1 MSLKSL
7 KSGYIT
13 HIKVFFS
20 LRVLAMHH
28 LTCDLMGK
36 QVCTKWHG
44 GTTWCKSL
52 SVLYGKNRRW
62 DSVSV
67 QSSKLANISL
77 NGYNVYRCVAAL
89 PAATGC
95 RSHTSSSIS
104 KKIRRFMTGA
114 VNPSRYRIIWAENQA
129 KILDQISLLVM
140 RGKSGSSMTKR
151 SGNMTKLEN
160 MSNWT
165 NKSSLK
171 TKRNYKLPK

>member
-1 MSLKSL
+1 
-7 KSGYIT
+7 
-13 HIKVFFS
+13 
-20 LRVLAMHH
+20 
-28 LTCDLMGK
+28 
-36 QVCTKWHG
+36 
-44 GTTWCKSL
+44 
-52 SVLYGKNRRW
+52 
-62 DSVSV
+62 
-67 QSSKLANISL
+67 
-77 NGYNVYRCVAAL
+77 
-89 PAATGC
+89 
-95 RSHTSSSIS
+95 
-104 KKIRRFMTGA
+104 MTGA